1 MRKTKGAPNEKLS
14 EGCGALDDGE
24 TDRLNVKLE
33 KDTRNALVTNLSFIV
48 CHTVLVCMQRFGA
61 WCDVGRWNDSKEVVI
76 CEKSCKCY
84 TGRTPKDITYHHA

>member
-1 MRKTKGAPNEKLS
+1 MS
-14 EGCGALDDGE
+14 EVCRALDDGE

-33 KDTRNALVTNLSFIV
+33 EDARDALMTNLSFIV

-76 CEKSCKCY
+76 CNKSYKCY
-84 TGRTPKDITYHHA
+84 TGRTPKKGTTYYHA